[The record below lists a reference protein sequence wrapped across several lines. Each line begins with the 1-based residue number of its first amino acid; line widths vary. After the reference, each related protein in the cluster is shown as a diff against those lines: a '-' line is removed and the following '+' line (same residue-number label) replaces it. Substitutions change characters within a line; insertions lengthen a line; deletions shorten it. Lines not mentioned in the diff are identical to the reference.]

1 MNTLSAPTRLK
12 VRRGDTVVLL
22 RGRDRGKQGKIMAT
36 LPREGRLIVEG
47 LNMVK
52 KHVKPRRSNEKGQ
65 RVSIAA
71 PIQVGNVQ
79 VVCPQCNKATRV
91 AIRRGANGER
101 ERACKHCSSV
111 MS

>member
-1 MNTLSAPTRLK
+1 MNTLTNPNRLK

-22 RGRDRGKQGKIMAT
+22 RGRDRGKQGKIIASI
-36 LPREGRLIVEG
+36 PREGRVIVEG

-71 PIQVGNVQ
+71 PIQIGNVQ
-79 VVCPQCNKATRV
+79 VICPQCNKATRV
-91 AIRRGANGER
+91 AIRRSAGGDR
-101 ERACKHCSSV
+101 ERVCKHCHSV
-111 MS
+111 IN